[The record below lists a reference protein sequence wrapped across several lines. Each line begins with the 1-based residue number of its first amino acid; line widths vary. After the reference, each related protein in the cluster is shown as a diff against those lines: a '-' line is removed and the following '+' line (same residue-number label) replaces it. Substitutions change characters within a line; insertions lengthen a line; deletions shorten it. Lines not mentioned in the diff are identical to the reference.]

1 MKAKDIIFA
10 VIAGFVI
17 AAVAFG
23 IHTPSTAKCDICG
36 AEKNIEQMVQ
46 LSGDNGIVFR
56 CYECA

>member
-1 MKAKDIIFA
+1 MNAKDIIFA
-10 VIAGFVI
+10 AIASFVI
-17 AAVAFG
+17 AAVAFS

-36 AEKNIEQMVQ
+36 AEKSMEQMVQ

>member
-10 VIAGFVI
+10 AIAGFVI
-17 AAVAFG
+17 AAVVFG

-36 AEKNIEQMVQ
+36 AEKSMEQMVQ
-46 LSGDNGIVFR
+46 LSGDNCIVFR

>member
-10 VIAGFVI
+10 AIAGFVI
-17 AAVAFG
+17 AAIAFR

-36 AEKNIEQMVQ
+36 AEKNMEQMVQ
-46 LSGDNGIVFR
+46 LSGDNCIVFR

>member
-10 VIAGFVI
+10 AIAGFVI
-17 AAVAFG
+17 AAVTFG

-36 AEKNIEQMVQ
+36 AEKSMEQMVQ

-56 CYECA
+56 CYDCA